1 MFFYETGSRITIE
14 LPLRRTLQR
23 SGSLL
28 SIVQPPR
35 QISTCLLPLCL
46 LFVIAMLPSS
56 AQAVEQSVLAVVG
69 KGKQYGIL
77 PQPLKEPSTNPFIN
91 QLQECQIPAFSNT

>member
-1 MFFYETGSRITIE
+1 
-14 LPLRRTLQR
+14 
-23 SGSLL
+23 
-28 SIVQPPR
+28 
-35 QISTCLLPLCL
+35 
-46 LFVIAMLPSS
+46 MLPSS